1 MTNIVCSI
9 LVVGAKNCGKT
20 SFVEFLKT
28 SLKLPVQKQV
38 RGSDETPSPVK
49 SYPGFDH
56 HYQEIEIDHERIG
69 LTIWDSPGLDKGIV
83 DLQLKELTTFV
94 ESKFEETFAEEMKV
108 MRTPGFRDTE
118 IHVIFMLLDPGRLD
132 LNLAASQQSNG
143 GATGH
148 IGKTSKIIG
157 ALDEDFDLQV
167 LKGFQGKSTIV
178 PIISKAD
185 TVTIRHMAHLKKMVH
200 QGFRDSGLDPL
211 EALNIAEPSESE
223 GSEDED
229 VAEVG
234 VGEVDSDGNASD
246 TPHDSTGKP
255 SGIITN
261 KRTSTLIRHAS
272 HKREASGVSISS
284 QMMDYGYVPMS
295 ILSPDPDT
303 YQLDATPSTTNAA
316 VTVPVGRHFP
326 WGYADPYNA
335 DHCDFVKL
343 KDAVFSEWRNEIRE
357 ANREMFYERWR
368 TERLNRREAARAEHE
383 RQKTQL
389 GASGQRKSSGVPIHL
404 KSNMGNMF

>member
-1 MTNIVCSI
+1 MTNTVYSI

-20 SFVEFLKT
+20 SFIEFLKS
-28 SLKLPVQKQV
+28 SLRLPAQKQA
-38 RGSDETPSPVK
+38 RGSEEAPSPVK
-49 SYPGFDH
+49 SYPGFGH

-132 LNLAASQQSNG
+132 LNLAASQQLNG
-143 GATGH
+143 GATSR
-148 IGKTSKIIG
+148 IGKASKIVG

-167 LKGFQGKSTIV
+167 LQGFQGKSTIV
-178 PIISKAD
+178 PIISKGD
-185 TVTIRHMAHLKKMVH
+185 TVTTRHMAHLKKMVH
-200 QGFRDSGLDPL
+200 QGFRDAGLDPL

-223 GSEDED
+223 ESDYED
-229 VAEVG
+229 AAG
-234 VGEVDSDGNASD
+234 GGESDGSPSD
-246 TPHDSTGKP
+246 TPNDGAEKS
-255 SGIITN
+255 SGNVNN
-261 KRTSTLIRHAS
+261 KRRSALIRRAS

-284 QMMDYGYVPMS
+284 QMMDHGYVPMS
-295 ILSPDPDT
+295 ILSPDPET
-303 YQLDATPSTTNAA
+303 YQLDTTPSTTNAA

-326 WGYADPYNA
+326 WGYADPYNPN
-335 DHCDFVKL
+335 HCDFVKL

-357 ANREMFYERWR
+357 ANREIFYERWR
-368 TERLNRREAARAEHE
+368 TERLNRREVARAEHE
-383 RQKTQL
+383 RQKSLIGT
-389 GASGQRKSSGVPIHL
+389 SGQRKSSGVPIHL
-404 KSNMGNMF
+404 KANKANMF